1 MFLRAKLSERIK
13 NYVYFCRMFF
23 LKRFYW
29 LAACCMVF
37 LMSCNRTQN
46 SATESGAKPDSV
58 LKPKY
63 ATGFVIEYYRNYKTV
78 IVFNPWKKGSVQA
91 KYYILNRK
99 GIRTPD
105 ESKTVVAPLR
115 SIAATSATHYAY
127 LAALNELSSVT
138 GISSPQLVYNPELIR
153 RCKTGQTIDLG
164 DAFSL
169 NVEKTLA
176 LHPQVLMMSSY
187 NQADVAAER
196 IARSGIPVVFNNEWM
211 ETSPLG
217 RAEWIKFVAAFYNKE
232 RAAETIFNRVE
243 YGYLN
248 MKALARKA
256 KDRPDI
262 MVGSNFKGTWY
273 VPSGKGF
280 MGNLL
285 ADANVRYCFAA
296 DTTTGSIPVNFEQA
310 LQHFVDAGIW
320 LNCAAKSLKGL
331 LQNDVRYGLF
341 RAYKQKQVYTLDNR
355 INASGG
361 NDFWEG
367 GVLHPDVILADFIRI
382 VHPELL
388 PGYRLF
394 YMTKLE

>member
-1 MFLRAKLSERIK
+1 MPKLYLSSL
-13 NYVYFCRMFF
+13 FM
-23 LKRFYW
+23 RFYW
-29 LAACCMVF
+29 LAACCISF
-37 LMSCNRTQN
+37 LVSCGHAQH
-46 SATESGAKPDSV
+46 SETEAGAKPDSV

-78 IVFNPWKKGSVQA
+78 IVFNPWKKGAVQA
-91 KYYILNRK
+91 KYFITNHK
-99 GIRTPD
+99 DAATPD
-105 ESKTVVAPLR
+105 VSKTVVAPVH

-127 LAALNELSSVT
+127 IAALNELSSVT
-138 GISSPQLVYNPELIR
+138 GISSPQLVYNPDLIR
-153 RCKTGQTIDLG
+153 QCKTGRTIDLG

-176 LHPQVLMMSSY
+176 LHPQLVMMSSY
-187 NQADVAAER
+187 NQADVAADR

-232 RAAETIFNRVE
+232 RDANAIFNRVE
-243 YGYLN
+243 RSYSK
-248 MKALARKA
+248 MKTLARQAQKS
-256 KDRPDI
+256 PGVMI
-262 MVGSNFKGTWY
+262 GGNFKGTWY

-296 DTTTGSIPVNFEQA
+296 DTATGSIPINFEQA
-310 LQHFVDAGIW
+310 LQRFVNADIW
-320 LNCAAKSLKGL
+320 LNCAAKSLQGL
-331 LQNDVRYGLF
+331 LQSDVRYGLF

-355 INASGG
+355 MNASGG

-367 GVLHPDVILADFIRI
+367 GVLHPDLILADFIKI